1 MCIPVRQEWC
11 NISNFSRPLRSNEF
25 TIKLAEGGSLS
36 VDFLKYFVVIQTK
49 SYISHQSTLFKSNS
63 EKQQR
68 KSDNLSPK
76 SCFWTSKQI
85 WPYTVEPRLFGP
97 RLSGVLDFFFGLT
110 WGALAPKKIR
120 SMHSTVAL
128 YFCQQY
134 RELHQRLRSVGV
146 CAVI

>member
-1 MCIPVRQEWC
+1 MCIPVRQEWW
-11 NISNFSRPLRSNEF
+11 NILNFSRPLRSNEF

-97 RLSGVLDFFFGLT
+97 WLSGVLDFFFGLT

-120 SMHSTVAL
+120 SMHSTEAL
-128 YFCQQY
+128 YFCHQY